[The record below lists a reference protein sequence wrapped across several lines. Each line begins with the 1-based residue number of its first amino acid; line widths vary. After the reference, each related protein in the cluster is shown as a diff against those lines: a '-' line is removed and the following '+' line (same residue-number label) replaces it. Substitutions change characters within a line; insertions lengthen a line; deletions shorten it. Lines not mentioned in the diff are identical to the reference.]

1 MFRLAIQTLLFF
13 TLFIQMS
20 EAQDKHVELGD
31 VQWLRNYDEAVKRAE
46 AEDKDIFILFQE
58 VPGCSTCR
66 NYGKNLLTHPL
77 IVETIEDQ
85 FIPLAIFN
93 NHKGH
98 DREILTRFNEPTWNN
113 PVARIVNAK
122 GNDVVDRLSGNYS
135 MLGLISLLEEGI
147 SARKVLVP
155 KYLSLLR
162 SEYTHTEELVL
173 GMYCFWEGEK
183 VIGNMP
189 GVSTTEA
196 GWMSGYEVVK
206 VKYDPDQI
214 AAHEIIEQANKR
226 RCADVVF
233 SDEDIKQNKVKTKT
247 LNHYRIDRQDKYY
260 LNRSKYK
267 DLKLTKAQSTKVNS
281 YLAQGLDPE
290 EWLSGR
296 QIGEVE

>member
-1 MFRLAIQTLLFF
+1 MFRF
-13 TLFIQMS
+13 TLQILLISFLLMKTS
-20 EAQDKHVELGD
+20 VAQHKHIELGN
-31 VQWLRNYDEAVKRAE
+31 VQWLRNYDEAVKKAQ

-58 VPGCSTCR
+58 VPGCSTCKK
-66 NYGKNLLTHPL
+66 YGKNLLTHPL

-98 DREILTRFNEPTWNN
+98 DREILSQFNEPTWNN
-113 PVARIVNAK
+113 PVARIVNANGK
-122 GNDVVDRLSGNYS
+122 DVVDRLSGNYS

-147 SARKVLVP
+147 AARKVLVP

-183 VIGNMP
+183 IIGNMP

-196 GWMSGYEVVK
+196 GWMSGHEVVK
-206 VKYDPDQI
+206 ISFDPDQI
-214 AAHEIIEQANKR
+214 AAHEIIDHANKR

-233 SDEDIKQNKVKTKT
+233 SDESVKQNRVKTKA
-247 LNHYRIDRQDKYY
+247 LDEYRIDRQDKYY

-267 DLKLTKAQSTKVNS
+267 TLNLTKAQATRVNS
-281 YLAQGLDPE
+281 YLAQGLSPE

-296 QIGEVE
+296 QLGEVE